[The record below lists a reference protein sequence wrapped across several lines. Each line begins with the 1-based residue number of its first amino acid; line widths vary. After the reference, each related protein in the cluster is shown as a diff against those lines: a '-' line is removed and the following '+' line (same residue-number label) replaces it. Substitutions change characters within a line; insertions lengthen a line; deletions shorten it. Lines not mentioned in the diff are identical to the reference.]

1 MSAEAEAIGEGVAD
15 GFLDGVVKGVVEVA
29 FGVIGE
35 VVNGGIGR
43 WRRLLRRRRHLRD
56 DLSWT

>member
-29 FGVIGE
+29 FRGHRVKWLMVG
-35 VVNGGIGR
+35 
-43 WRRLLRRRRHLRD
+43 
-56 DLSWT
+56 WTI